1 MCTGT
6 YRTSQSVTRKFCRVC
21 GTSLF
26 TAEDGWNIVP
36 ENTEVSNL
44 LYNREIYGKEGKSVD
59 VSVAAMDV
67 VAARRSV
74 EVVEHIY
81 LEDTID
87 VEQLSHGNA
96 LPRYFI

>member
-1 MCTGT
+1 
-6 YRTSQSVTRKFCRVC
+6 
-21 GTSLF
+21 
-26 TAEDGWNIVP
+26 VP

-67 VAARRSV
+67 VAAKRFV

-87 VEQLSHGNA
+87 VEELSGGNA
-96 LPRYFI
+96 LPRYFIQMMD